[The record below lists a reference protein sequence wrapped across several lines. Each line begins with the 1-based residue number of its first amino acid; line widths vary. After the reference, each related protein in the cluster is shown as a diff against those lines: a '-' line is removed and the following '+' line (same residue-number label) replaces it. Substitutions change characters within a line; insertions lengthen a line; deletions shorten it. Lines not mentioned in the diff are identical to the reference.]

1 MQFIMLLSCYAFRS
15 GRSAYIFPP
24 CEDLPFC
31 ITIGAIHMFEG
42 SVASAALFGS
52 ILGQII
58 AGSLADVIG

>member
-1 MQFIMLLSCYAFRS
+1 
-15 GRSAYIFPP
+15 
-24 CEDLPFC
+24 
-31 ITIGAIHMFEG
+31 MFEG